1 MQCYWLSRLVVIEGF
16 EFECINEVVDVYIA
30 INRRACV
37 VPAKDVPDRRPRRNC
52 NCWFDL
58 GCSRI
63 EVGSNGLTVYLH
75 VVVTRPF
82 FFQQFHATT
91 SHVVQDAFQ
100 SCCACQSSCECHR
113 R

>member
-58 GCSRI
+58 GCSCI

-75 VVVTRPF
+75 VVVTHRLF
-82 FFQQFHATT
+82 FFLAI
-91 SHVVQDAFQ
+91 
-100 SCCACQSSCECHR
+100 SCDNKPCRPGCFSIVLCLSIVL
-113 R
+113 

>member
-75 VVVTRPF
+75 VVVTRRF
-82 FFQQFHATT
+82 FLAI
-91 SHVVQDAFQ
+91 
-100 SCCACQSSCECHR
+100 SCDNKPCHPGCFSIVLCLSIVL
-113 R
+113 